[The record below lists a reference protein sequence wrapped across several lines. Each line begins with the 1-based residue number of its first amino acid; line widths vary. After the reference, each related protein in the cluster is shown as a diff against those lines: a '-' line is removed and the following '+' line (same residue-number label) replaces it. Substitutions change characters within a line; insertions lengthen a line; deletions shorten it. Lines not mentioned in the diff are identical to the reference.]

1 MKEKIGIV
9 DTKITD
15 VSGLMNTAVLSTKI
29 RKLIT
34 KYLTLMVQQRKQ
46 IIKLKCK
53 KSRESTLL
61 LLIMIHKWL
70 INARIKKKE

>member
-61 LLIMIHKWL
+61 LLMIIYKWL